1 MNNFKLL
8 TQEQLKDPVVAEK
21 IKKLAGDIIRH
32 MMTKEAY
39 NLFLNLEKSLA
50 AVNLKTAF
58 PKLAQEYERLV
69 IQLKLTA
76 LPMLNNEETV
86 RVIKEHFLESL
97 EVNIFN
103 GFKVNIDIE
112 NRLTAKLFSI
122 PLTPR
127 DDLRQG
133 LQSAVQNNQQKIGA
147 LTISQWISDYNNFS
161 HPDQRTNISPR
172 EYLLSSR
179 QVSGLSEEDKNKLY
193 TLFHVYDH
201 LLLVTSIMSE
211 EEMNEIIKNS
221 LPSDVKK
228 PVSPLQKVPSPLPKT
243 KTLPPPAQPPS
254 TIPSPIQPTK
264 PPTPSYQIPKQT
276 IPGRRDLYKEPVEEP
291 PRPGRVEP
299 RIEGNIVDLKNR
311 Q

>member
-201 LLLVTSIMSE
+201 LLLVTPVMSE
-211 EEMNEIIKNS
+211 EEMREIIGSPARSPVQKPMPTKPEKQA
-221 LPSDVKK
+221 LPLTAQ
-228 PVSPLQKVPSPLPKT
+228 PHPLPP
-243 KTLPPPAQPPS
+243 LPVRPPMPPS
-254 TIPSPIQPTK
+254 TQPPPPLSSAYESRRTIRLRDDRYLEPIEEM
-264 PPTPSYQIPKQT
+264 SRPKQT
-276 IPGRRDLYKEPVEEP
+276 
-291 PRPGRVEP
+291 EP
-299 RIEGNIVDLKNR
+299 RIEGNVVDLKSR
-311 Q
+311 

>member
-1 MNNFKLL
+1 MNNTKLL
-8 TQEQLKDPVVAEK
+8 TQEQLKDPTIFEK
-21 IKKLAGDIIRH
+21 IRRLTEDIVWHIL
-32 MMTKEAY
+32 TKEAY
-39 NLFLNLEKSLA
+39 NLALNLEKSLEA
-50 AVNLKTAF
+50 ANLKAIA
-58 PKLAQEYERLV
+58 PKLTQEYESIIIR
-69 IQLKLTA
+69 LKLTA
-76 LPMLNNEETV
+76 LPMLSDEESVKIV
-86 RVIKEHFLESL
+86 REHFLEGL
-97 EVNIFN
+97 GPE
-103 GFKVNIDIE
+103 IDIK
-112 NRLTAKLFSI
+112 NRLTAKLFSL

-127 DDLRQG
+127 DEIRQE
-133 LQSAVQNNQQKIGA
+133 LQIAIQDNRQRIGSLA
-147 LTISQWISDYNNFS
+147 ISQWLTDYNNFS

-172 EYLLSSR
+172 EYLLQSR

-254 TIPSPIQPTK
+254 TIPSPSQPLKSSIPPYQFPK
-264 PPTPSYQIPKQT
+264 PTFS
-276 IPGRRDLYKEPVEEP
+276 GRDLYKEPIEEP
-291 PRPGRVEP
+291 PMPGRVEP